1 MASGM
6 AQCPSCRGQLSLD
19 KFYARACCLD
29 MPRVSVCETCSYGPF
44 FKCLYCFK
52 EPQKVRE
59 YLPVPI
65 GFEGTREYGVNP
77 FYGVFTGGGGGLTDQ
92 LYGGTPVLYAAL
104 EACLSG
110 YAKRYR
116 MMRDE
121 QQSLHERNRQLTVL
135 TTSLTNRYYTV
146 VNQGASVQNRL
157 EQCLAENAELRARLS
172 KLEERDICYH
182 QSIKAL
188 DERIAAL
195 ENSMLSS
202 DNALQSLDNRI
213 AALNGSK
220 RKRSRKMHQ

>member
-6 AQCPSCRGQLSLD
+6 AQCPACNGSCNLSA
-19 KFYARACCLD
+19 FYARSCCLD
-29 MPRVSVCETCSYGPF
+29 MPRMSVCAQCVTGSTVWACM
-44 FKCLYCFK
+44 YCFK
-52 EPQKVRE
+52 EPQKVQE
-59 YLPVPI
+59 YVPVPS
-65 GFEGTREYGVNP
+65 GFHGYDEYYVNT
-77 FYGVFTGGGGGLTDQ
+77 FFGVFKSTS
-92 LYGGTPVLYAAL
+92 GGTPILYAGL

-121 QQSLHERNRQLTVL
+121 QQSLHERNRQLSVL
-135 TTSLTNRYYTV
+135 TTSLTNRWFTV

-213 AALNGSK
+213 EALNGSK